1 MLKLKDNNIK
11 DLLLISFDE
20 NINLNNYMKK
30 EIFIFSHE
38 NSIYN
43 KIINNI
49 IIINDEIYILL
60 VLDIIS
66 NKLEQNQIINIY
78 NSIPNMLN
86 HIINKIILKFKI
98 KCDPDY
104 IITKYKIKCI
114 YYSLMF
120 SEYKNNRINCKKIFD
135 DKLTSLDIKNNIER
149 IFTPSINN
157 KEIFLK
163 VINKL
168 YHDKYNNL

>member
-1 MLKLKDNNIK
+1 MLNIK
-11 DLLLISFDE
+11 DLLLVSFDD

-30 EIFIFSHE
+30 EIFYFNHI

-60 VLDIIS
+60 ILDIIS
-66 NKLEQNQIINIY
+66 NKFKHIQIIKMYNSILPILEQIINE
-78 NSIPNMLN
+78 
-86 HIINKIILKFKI
+86 IIIKFKI
-98 KCDPDY
+98 KFDPDY

-120 SEYKNNRINCKKIFD
+120 PEYKNNRINYKKIFD
-135 DKLTSLDIKNNIER
+135 DKLNSLNIKDNIER
-149 IFTPSINN
+149 IFIRSINN

-168 YHDKYNNL
+168 YHNKYNNL

>member
-11 DLLLISFDE
+11 DLLLISFDDD
-20 NINLNNYMKK
+20 INLNNYMKK
-30 EIFIFSHE
+30 EIFIISHK

-66 NKLEQNQIINIY
+66 NKLEQIKIINIY
-78 NSIPNMLN
+78 NLIPTILKD
-86 HIINKIILKFKI
+86 IINKIIIKFKI

-114 YYSLMF
+114 YYSLIF
-120 SEYKNNRINCKKIFD
+120 SKYKNNRIICKKIFD
-135 DKLTSLDIKNNIER
+135 DKLSSLNIKNNIKR

-163 VINKL
+163 VLNKL
-168 YHDKYNNL
+168 YHNKYNNL